1 MFVYAVISPPTSF
14 LLLRLMG
21 AIYALL
27 IYDFI
32 LRMAGKIEFL
42 SEKGRATKELQ
53 LDYLSSLSRPDIT
66 LA

>member
-1 MFVYAVISPPTSF
+1 
-14 LLLRLMG
+14 MG

-32 LRMAGKIEFL
+32 LRMARRIEFL
-42 SEKGRATKELQ
+42 FEKGEECTYSNTIELQ
-53 LDYLSSLSRPDIT
+53 YDCLSGLTRPDIT

>member
-32 LRMAGKIEFL
+32 LRMARRIELLF
-42 SEKGRATKELQ
+42 EKGEEGIYSNTIEL
-53 LDYLSSLSRPDIT
+53 L
-66 LA
+66 